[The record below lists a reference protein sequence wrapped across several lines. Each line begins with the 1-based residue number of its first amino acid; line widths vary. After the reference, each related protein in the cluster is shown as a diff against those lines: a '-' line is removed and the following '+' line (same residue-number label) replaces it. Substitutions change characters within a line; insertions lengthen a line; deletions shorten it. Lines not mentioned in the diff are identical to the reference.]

1 MMSPVDPSQGG
12 MTNNVFGLADVEPQK
27 PGDQV
32 EEGKGFLDQLGK
44 DVTVTL
50 PKLKVSS
57 DKKSKDFS
65 RVSIRVSMSARK
77 VMVSEDV
84 KTELRDT
91 RNGTVVKKLKSLA
104 SKVWRFLSGKRWKKI
119 PDAKREEILKP
130 LSDKARGEVKAK
142 MDAYDKAVD
151 TRKSLKAEWKGL
163 AQKQLE
169 YKHDFGIALEMY
181 KVAMGKGGEIPHAKG
196 LIFAVPANNDGSEK
210 EYIQLGENSEAVNLR
225 VANQIA
231 QGLKNHP
238 SFEAYLAQE
247 ARMNEIEVMRD
258 GLLKELKGLEAE
270 IPGLVKG
277 DAKDRGTKR
286 KAEASGYIGEAKKKK
301 IEAIENLRDAETAEM
316 DEDINFAEPL
326 LAKLVTAANDLQV
339 EVDGLKR
346 DIKDAKQKLKDV
358 NSDISTADKTKDKR
372 MKTEI
377 GKSGMNSEG
386 LAARKTELEAQIAA
400 DEKTLGEKSQD
411 LTDRRAY
418 IAQETKALNDR
429 KAEPD
434 VVVKQAE
441 SRKSAAE
448 KQASKE
454 FKRHSNEIDADGDA
468 EVSNTKK
475 VVTGRPKKRKAPKA
489 AESQSTFYEDV
500 NAGSEK
506 KPKSNLYPVGDLEKL
521 QRENRTEEEDLD
533 ALRKWGGVEE

>member
-32 EEGKGFLDQLGK
+32 EERKGFLDQLGK

-65 RVSIRVSMSARK
+65 RVSMSARK

-84 KTELRDT
+84 KTELRDA

-119 PDAKREEILKP
+119 PDAKREEMLKP

-163 AQKQLE
+163 AQKHLE

-210 EYIQLGENSEAVNLR
+210 EYIQLGENSEAENLR

-247 ARMNEIEVMRD
+247 ARMNEIEGMRD

-301 IEAIENLRDAETAEM
+301 IEAIENLRDAETAEI

-326 LAKLVTAANDLQV
+326 LAKLVTAAND
-339 EVDGLKR
+339 DLKR
-346 DIKDAKQKLKDV
+346 DIKDVKQKLKDAKQKLKDL

-377 GKSGMNSEG
+377 GKSGVNSEG

-411 LTDRRAY
+411 LTDHRAY
-418 IAQETKALNDR
+418 IAQETKALKDR
-429 KAEPD
+429 KAERD

-475 VVTGRPKKRKAPKA
+475 VVTGRPKKR
-489 AESQSTFYEDV
+489 
-500 NAGSEK
+500 
-506 KPKSNLYPVGDLEKL
+506 
-521 QRENRTEEEDLD
+521 
-533 ALRKWGGVEE
+533 